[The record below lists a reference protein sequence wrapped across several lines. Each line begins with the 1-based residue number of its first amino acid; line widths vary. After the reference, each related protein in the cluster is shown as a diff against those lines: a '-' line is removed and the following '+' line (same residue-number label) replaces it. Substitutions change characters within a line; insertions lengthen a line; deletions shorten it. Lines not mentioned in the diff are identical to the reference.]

1 MSWWK
6 QLGLTLAV
14 AVAAVIGW
22 ALYVPA
28 AQPWL
33 DRAGL
38 LESLKSFGLVADP
51 PADEAGPGRSG
62 GGPQAPMVV
71 AAEAAPRTLTD
82 RVTSIGSARG
92 LRSVVIEAEV
102 TGQIVALSVAPGQ
115 YVEAGAVLAE
125 LDSEAARIAEDRA
138 TLVLADA
145 QVTLD
150 RLRQLQ
156 ARGATTELQ
165 VQEAELALKTA
176 ELALRDA
183 EFELSRH
190 RIVAP
195 FSGWVGILA
204 VELGDRVEPGL
215 EITRLEDRSGLLVDF
230 RVPERV
236 VSLLSPGLPVT
247 ASPLADP
254 GRALQGRI
262 SALDN
267 RVDEE
272 SRSLLVQ
279 ARIENADDALRAGM
293 AFSIT
298 LDFAGGAYPAVD
310 PLAIQWD
317 AAGSFIW
324 VVREGKAARVPV
336 RIVQRNADAVLVE
349 AALAPGDLVVTQ
361 GMQSLRPGSEVRLAP
376 GDGAEAASLVPP
388 ATRG

>member
-6 QLGLTLAV
+6 QLGLTIV
-14 AVAAVIGW
+14 VAAAAVVGW
-22 ALYVPA
+22 SLYVPS

-33 DRAGL
+33 ARAGL
-38 LESLKSFGLVADP
+38 LAPLQEMGLVAEA
-51 PADEAGPGRSG
+51 PAEAPGAGRPGG

-71 AAEAAPRTLTD
+71 AAPAEARILTD
-82 RVTSIGSARG
+82 RVTAIGSARG

-125 LDSEAARIAEDRA
+125 LDSEAARIAQDRA
-138 TLVLADA
+138 ALVLADA
-145 QVTLD
+145 QATMARVTE
-150 RLRQLQ
+150 LQ
-156 ARGATTELQ
+156 ARGSSTDLQ
-165 VQEAELALKTA
+165 VQEADLALKTA

-195 FSGWVGILA
+195 FAGWVGILA

-236 VSLLSPGLPVT
+236 VSLLALGNPVT

-254 GRALQGRI
+254 GRDLAGTI

-267 RVDEE
+267 RVDET

-293 AFSIT
+293 AFSIA
-298 LDFAGGAYPAVD
+298 LDFAGGSHPAVD

-317 AAGSFIW
+317 AGGSFIW

-336 RIVQRNADAVLVE
+336 RIVQRNSDAVLVE
-349 AALAPGDLVVTQ
+349 AELVPDDLVVTQ
-361 GMQSLRPGSEVRLAP
+361 GIQSLRPGSEVRLAP
-376 GDGAEAASLVPP
+376 GDGAEASLTPTPV
-388 ATRG
+388 RG

>member
-1 MSWWK
+1 MPWWK
-6 QLGLTLAV
+6 QLGLTVLVVLA
-14 AVAAVIGW
+14 AVAAW

-38 LESLKSFGLVADP
+38 LAPLRAAGLVA
-51 PADEAGPGRSG
+51 EASAEEPGAGRPG
-62 GGPQAPMVV
+62 GGGSQAPMVM
-71 AAEAAPRTLTD
+71 AEAISDRVLSD
-82 RVTSIGSARG
+82 RVTAIGSARG

-102 TGQIVALSVAPGQ
+102 TGQIVALAVAPGQ
-115 YVEAGAVLAE
+115 YVEAGTVIAE
-125 LDSEAARIAEDRA
+125 LDSQAAKIAQDRA
-138 TLVLADA
+138 ALVLADA
-145 QVTLD
+145 QATLTRVTA
-150 RLRQLQ
+150 LQ
-156 ARGATTELQ
+156 ARGAATDLQ
-165 VQEAELALKTA
+165 VQEADLALKTA
-176 ELALRDA
+176 ELGLRDA

-204 VELGDRVEPGL
+204 VEIGDRVEPGL

-236 VSLLSPGLPVT
+236 VSLLALGTPVS

-254 GRALQGRI
+254 GRQIAGTI

-267 RVDEE
+267 RVDEA

-279 ARIENADDALRAGM
+279 ARIENTDDALRAGM
-293 AFSIT
+293 AFSMT
-298 LDFAGGAYPAVD
+298 LEFAGGSYPAVD

-317 AAGSFIW
+317 AGGSFIW
-324 VVREGKAARVPV
+324 VVREGRAARVAV
-336 RIVQRNADAVLVE
+336 RIVQRNSDAVLVE
-349 AALAPGDLVVTQ
+349 AELDPGDLVVTQ

-376 GDGAEAASLVPP
+376 GDGAEASLAPTPV
-388 ATRG
+388 RG

>member
-6 QLGLTLAV
+6 QLVLTLVV
-14 AVAAVIGW
+14 ACAAVLAW

-33 DRAGL
+33 DRVGL
-38 LESLKSFGLVADP
+38 LEPLQAAGLISEAKGEDP
-51 PADEAGPGRSG
+51 GAGRPGG

-71 AAEAAPRTLTD
+71 AEAIEDRILSD
-82 RVTSIGSARG
+82 RVTAIGSARG

-102 TGQIVALSVAPGQ
+102 TGQIVALAVAPGQ
-115 YVEAGAVLAE
+115 YVQAGTVIAE
-125 LDSEAARIAEDRA
+125 LDSQAARIAQDRA
-138 TLVLADA
+138 ALVLADA
-145 QVTLD
+145 QATMARVTE
-150 RLRQLQ
+150 LQ
-156 ARGATTELQ
+156 ARGATTDLQ
-165 VQEAELALKTA
+165 VQEADLALKTA

-195 FSGWVGILA
+195 FAGWVGILS

-215 EITRLEDRSGLLVDF
+215 EITRLEDRSDLLVDF

-236 VSLLSPGLPVT
+236 VSLLALGNPVV

-254 GRALQGRI
+254 GRQIAGTI

-267 RVDEE
+267 RVDEK

-279 ARIENADDALRAGM
+279 ARIGNSGDALRAGM
-293 AFSIT
+293 AFSIA
-298 LDFAGGAYPAVD
+298 LDFAGGSHPAVD

-317 AAGSFIW
+317 AGGSFIW
-324 VVREGKAARVPV
+324 VVREGKAARVAV
-336 RIVQRNADAVLVE
+336 RIVQRNSDAVLVE
-349 AALAPGDLVVTQ
+349 ADLAPGDLVVTQ
-361 GMQSLRPGSEVRLAP
+361 GMQSLRPGAEVRLAP
-376 GDGAEAASLVPP
+376 GDGAEAALTPTP
-388 ATRG
+388 ARG

>member
-6 QLGLTLAV
+6 QLGLTLGVAAV
-14 AVAAVIGW
+14 AVVGW
-22 ALYVPA
+22 ALYIPS

-33 DRAGL
+33 AQAGL
-38 LESLKSFGLVADP
+38 LGPLQAMGLVAEP
-51 PADEAGPGRSG
+51 PTEEPGAGRAG

-71 AAEAAPRTLTD
+71 AAPVEARILTD
-82 RVTSIGSARG
+82 RVTAIGSARG

-125 LDSEAARIAEDRA
+125 LDSQAARIAQDRA
-138 TLVLADA
+138 ALVLADA
-145 QVTLD
+145 QATMARVTE
-150 RLRQLQ
+150 LQ
-156 ARGATTELQ
+156 ARGSSTDLQ
-165 VQEAELALKTA
+165 VQEADLALKTA

-195 FSGWVGILA
+195 FAGWVGILS

-236 VSLLSPGLPVT
+236 VSLLALGNPVT

-254 GRALQGRI
+254 GRALQGTI

-267 RVDEE
+267 RVDEA

-279 ARIENADDALRAGM
+279 AQIENADDALRAGM

-298 LDFAGGAYPAVD
+298 LEFAGGSHPAVD

-317 AAGSFIW
+317 AGGSFIW
-324 VVREGKAARVPV
+324 VVREGRAARLAV
-336 RIVQRNADAVLVE
+336 RIAQRNSDAVLVE
-349 AALAPGDLVVTQ
+349 ADLAPGDLVVTQ

-376 GDGAEAASLVPP
+376 GDGAEAALTPMPV
-388 ATRG
+388 RG

>member
-38 LESLKSFGLVADP
+38 LEPLKSFGLVADP

-115 YVEAGAVLAE
+115 YVEEGAVLAE
-125 LDSEAARIAEDRA
+125 LDSEAARIAGDRA

-298 LDFAGGAYPAVD
+298 LEFAGGAYPAVD

>member
-6 QLGLTLAV
+6 QLGLTLVVGAV
-14 AVAAVIGW
+14 AVVAW

-33 DRAGL
+33 DRVGLLAPLQAAGL
-38 LESLKSFGLVADP
+38 IA
-51 PADEAGPGRSG
+51 EAEAEDAAPGRPG
-62 GGPQAPMVV
+62 GSQAPMVV
-71 AAEAAPRTLTD
+71 AAPVEDRTLSD
-82 RVTSIGSARG
+82 RVTAIGSARG

-102 TGQIVALSVAPGQ
+102 TGQIVALSVNPGQ

-125 LDSEAARIAEDRA
+125 LDSEAARIAQDRA
-138 TLVLADA
+138 ALVLADA
-145 QVTLD
+145 RATMARVTE
-150 RLRQLQ
+150 LQ

-165 VQEAELALKTA
+165 VQEADLALKTA

-195 FSGWVGILA
+195 FAGWVGILS

-236 VSLLSPGLPVT
+236 VSLLALGNPVT

-254 GRALQGRI
+254 GRALQGTI

-267 RVDEE
+267 RVDEA

-279 ARIENADDALRAGM
+279 AQIENADDALRAGM

-298 LDFAGGAYPAVD
+298 LEFAGGSHPAVD

-317 AAGSFIW
+317 AGGSFIW
-324 VVREGKAARVPV
+324 VVREGRAARLAV
-336 RIVQRNADAVLVE
+336 RIVQRNSDAVLVE
-349 AALAPGDLVVTQ
+349 ADLAPGDLVVTQ

-376 GDGAEAASLVPP
+376 GDGAEAALTPTPV
-388 ATRG
+388 RG

>member
-125 LDSEAARIAEDRA
+125 LDSEAARIAGDRA

-298 LDFAGGAYPAVD
+298 LEFAGGAYPAVD